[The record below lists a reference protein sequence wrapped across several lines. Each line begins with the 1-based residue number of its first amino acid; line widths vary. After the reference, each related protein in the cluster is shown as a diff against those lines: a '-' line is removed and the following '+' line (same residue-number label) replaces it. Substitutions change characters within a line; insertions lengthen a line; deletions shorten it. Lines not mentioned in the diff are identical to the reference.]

1 MPGRLGFVGRLVLI
15 LLMLLL
21 AFAALAVAVSFTAR
35 ERRAASAERF
45 PIPAQ
50 VAAIVALIE
59 SQPSGEPS
67 LLTRATSSDSFSVA
81 IVPDAPVS
89 VPPEQRMPAIEW
101 LIGQYLETL
110 PDRAVVAYR
119 PAPPADGPLARL
131 AERLDLAGRTPI
143 AIAVELVDGRWALFE
158 LRGNAVR
165 RIFGVPAGFW
175 IGVVGFL
182 FAAIALWAVVREARP
197 LSELARSVEDF
208 AAKGEPS
215 RVSPRGAPDI
225 RRLIDASNAMQ
236 TRIAALIKGRS
247 MLIGAIGH
255 DLKTYITR
263 LRLRVEAIEADEQRE
278 RAARDL
284 DDMTTMIDEALALA
298 RGTGAPDHREPIDL
312 AALLDEAV
320 AGRPLAAI
328 EFAPSQA
335 RSPADG
341 PVRVSGDPVALAR
354 VIGNLLDNAGRY
366 AARCRVALAREGR
379 TVSVTVEDDG
389 PGIPEAEREAVFEP
403 FYRLERSRN
412 RSTGGTGLGLA
423 IARQIVEAH
432 RGTIAL
438 DRSPALGGARFV
450 VRLPAA

>member
-298 RGTGAPDHREPIDL
+298 RGTGAPDHRQPIDL

-328 EFAPSQA
+328 EIAPSQA

-341 PVRVSGDPVALAR
+341 AVRVSGDPVALAR

-389 PGIPEAEREAVFEP
+389 PGIPDAEREAVFEP

-412 RSTGGTGLGLA
+412 RATGGTGLGLA

-432 RGTIAL
+432 GGRIAL

>member
-1 MPGRLGFVGRLVLI
+1 MPGRLGFAGRLVLI
-15 LLMLLL
+15 LLALML
-21 AFAALAVAVSFTAR
+21 AFAALAVAVSYTAR
-35 ERRAASAERF
+35 ERRAATSERF

-50 VAAIVALIE
+50 VAAIVALVE
-59 SQPSGEPS
+59 GEPKVDPE
-67 LLTRATSSDSFSVA
+67 LLVRAARTDAFSVA
-81 IVPDAPVS
+81 IASAAPAPV
-89 VPPEQRMPAIEW
+89 PADQRLPTVEW

-110 PDRAVVAYR
+110 PDRAVVAHR
-119 PAPPADGPLARL
+119 PAPPADGTLARL
-131 AERLDLAGRTPI
+131 ADRLDLTGRTPI
-143 AIAVELVDGRWALFE
+143 AIAIELVDGRWASFE

-165 RIFGVPAGFW
+165 RVFGVPAGFW
-175 IGVVGFL
+175 IGVLGFL
-182 FAAIALWAVVREARP
+182 FAAAALWAILREARP
-197 LSELARSVEDF
+197 LAELAASAEDF
-208 AAKGEPS
+208 STRGEPS

-263 LRLRVEAIEADEQRE
+263 LRLRVEAIEPDEQRE

-284 DDMTTMIDEALALA
+284 DDMTAMIDEALALA
-298 RGTGAPDHREPIDL
+298 RGTGAPDRREPVDL
-312 AALLDEAV
+312 ADLIDHAV
-320 AGRPLAAI
+320 AGRLLAAI
-328 EFAPSQA
+328 ERAPS
-335 RSPADG
+335 PAG
-341 PVRVSGDPVALAR
+341 PPVHVSGDPVALAR

-366 AARCRVALAREGR
+366 AARCRVALAREGSW
-379 TVSVTVEDDG
+379 VSVAVEDDG

-412 RSTGGTGLGLA
+412 RATGGTGLGLA

-432 RGTIAL
+432 GGTITL